1 MKAIIGKALGPALRI
16 LLPVF
21 VDALSKHGPAAIDS
35 MFQSWTAAPRRRAWR
50 IYAAAALTGLATS
63 LDADRTADLPAL
75 ADQAAAIADEM
86 VKREAERE
94 SEDDGDAAEL
104 DRPHDLDRG

>member
-21 VDALSKHGPAAIDS
+21 VDALSKHGPAAIES
-35 MFQSWTAAPRRRAWR
+35 MFQSWIAAPRRRAWR
-50 IYAAAALTGLATS
+50 TYTAAALTGLSAS
-63 LDADRTADLPAL
+63 PNMDRTADLPAL

-94 SEDDGDAAEL
+94 SEENGDAAEL
-104 DRPHDLDRG
+104 DQPNDMDRG